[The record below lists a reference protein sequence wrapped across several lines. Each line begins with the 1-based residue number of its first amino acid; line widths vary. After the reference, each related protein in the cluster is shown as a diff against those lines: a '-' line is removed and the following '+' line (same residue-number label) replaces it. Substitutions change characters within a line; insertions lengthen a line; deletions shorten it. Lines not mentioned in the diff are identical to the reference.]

1 MSAASLPATLG
12 ATERRALAD
21 FTSFLRR
28 RFGARVRDLRLFGS
42 RARGE
47 GHEDSDLDVL
57 SVIDDLDRRERREVW
72 EFTGDIM
79 TEHDVIVG
87 GLTVSTADWLD
98 LRARERR
105 IVTEIDRD
113 GVPL

>member
-1 MSAASLPATLG
+1 MTPSLPATLG
-12 ATERRALAD
+12 VTERRALAD
-21 FTSFLRR
+21 FTGWLRQ

-47 GHEDSDLDVL
+47 GDEDSDLDVL
-57 SVIDDLDRRERREVW
+57 AVIDDLTARERREAW
-72 EFTGDIM
+72 EYTGDVL
-79 TEHDVIVG
+79 TEHDVILG
-87 GLTVSTADWLD
+87 GMTMSTADWLD

-105 IVTEIDRD
+105 IVSEIDRD

>member
-21 FTSFLRR
+21 FTSFLRH
-28 RFGARVRDLRLFGS
+28 RFGGRVRDLRLFGS

-57 SVIDDLDRRERREVW
+57 AVIDDLDRHERREAW
-72 EFTGDIM
+72 EYTGDIL
-79 TEHDVIVG
+79 TAHDVIVG
-87 GLTVSTADWLD
+87 GLTLSTADWLD

-105 IVTEIDRD
+105 IVAEIDRD
-113 GVPL
+113 GVAL